1 MEVERAKRRM
11 EVYGDNLLKDIEDKS
26 LKMVNKIY
34 KSFRLN
40 VLDSAFDIL
49 NTFLHKG
56 DFKSYLVFSHSDN

>member
-1 MEVERAKRRM
+1 MYE
-11 EVYGDNLLKDIEDKS
+11 DNLIKDIEDKILKS

-40 VLDSAFDIL
+40 ALDSAFDIL